1 MKFKMELKDNEI
13 KKFYDYLE
21 TVYLLCNKSEGII
34 LTITSNNFIFICKDE
49 KIISENY
56 SSFNILNLHSNYIDF
71 PVFKYKINLK
81 ICDEYEKTFEY
92 LIIERKEKK
101 NNQIKNDITF
111 RMNLINLKNFKD
123 YLKDIKSSEIIIEAE
138 NLQRNENNNN
148 NFYNKEEL
156 KIYKIMLNI
165 KSKDTI
171 ILTNYNIFLK
181 CIKNQIYNI
190 YNRENENFIMKCN
203 FRIKLLNYIIKDFI
217 ENNNEIIIFE
227 FEFVEKFLIFKI
239 VNDNYNFNFITSKF
253 ERNFLLEKN
262 KFLFHLETL
271 NLFNIFRIFSKE
283 KDDSCIVTLT
293 ENFFFYEQNFTNYG
307 EENKTKEYFSIFN
320 SIPLNLIDEIDL
332 ISSLKIE

>member
-1 MKFKMELKDNEI
+1 
-13 KKFYDYLE
+13 
-21 TVYLLCNKSEGII
+21 
-34 LTITSNNFIFICKDE
+34 
-49 KIISENY
+49 
-56 SSFNILNLHSNYIDF
+56 
-71 PVFKYKINLK
+71 
-81 ICDEYEKTFEY
+81 
-92 LIIERKEKK
+92 
-101 NNQIKNDITF
+101 
-111 RMNLINLKNFKD
+111 
-123 YLKDIKSSEIIIEAE
+123 
-138 NLQRNENNNN
+138 
-148 NFYNKEEL
+148 
-156 KIYKIMLNI
+156 MLNI

-181 CIKNQIYNI
+181 CVKNQIYNI
-190 YNRENENFIMKCN
+190 YNRENENFIMKFN

-283 KDDSCIVTLT
+283 KDDSCIVTFT

-332 ISSLKIE
+332 ISSLKIEE